1 LSERSGAGRAAAVF
15 VCIGLTA
22 AAYAACVVAV
32 ATGGINTLFG
42 LLPVFAGVVVGTCV
56 ILALATLTDAP
67 RRLIRER
74 DTRVDGVNLDALDD
88 GELRALAGRVDLVEQ
103 LERRLAHGGRRLRR
117 VAAASALGRVGS
129 RTSLA
134 PLSAALTDPDRE
146 VAYAA
151 AQALARY
158 DDPHAYQ
165 ALLDALG
172 GGDGLPGARVVA
184 LLEEFRPATATVM
197 IERRASSDDS
207 EVRHWVAYLLG
218 RLADPSSAPVVEAL
232 SHDPDEGVRA
242 TAAEALGSFADA
254 DALGRLLSDDSWVV
268 RCHAAKAVGK
278 ARLAALAPRLAELLE
293 DRSWWVRQNS
303 ALALAELGESAVEV
317 LRPQLRSHDR
327 FARNKA
333 AEVLVRTG
341 YAARRIAELDT
352 PNGDALGARRFL
364 VDLGR
369 AEAAGTIEAAFRDA
383 HSGTRRAGLRA
394 VLDEIGASAR

>member
-1 LSERSGAGRAAAVF
+1 ML
-15 VCIGLTA
+15 LTA
-22 AAYAACVVAV
+22 AAYTACVVAV

-42 LLPVFAGVVVGTCV
+42 LLPVFASAVVGTCV
-56 ILALATLTDAP
+56 VLAMATLTDAP
-67 RRLIRER
+67 RRVLR
-74 DTRVDGVNLDALDD
+74 DRRTRIAGVNPDALDD
-88 GELRALAGRVDLVEQ
+88 CELHALAAGDDLVEQ
-103 LERRLAHGGRRLRR
+103 LERRLAHGRPLQR
-117 VAAASALGRVGS
+117 VAAASALGRIGS
-129 RTSLA
+129 PTSLA

-158 DDPHAYQ
+158 DDPQAYE
-165 ALLDALG
+165 ALLDAL
-172 GGDGLPGARVVA
+172 PGARVAA
-184 LLEEFRPATATVM
+184 LLEGFRSASAREL
-197 IERRASSDDS
+197 IERRAASDDS

-218 RLADPSSAPVVEAL
+218 RLADPASAPVVETL
-232 SHDPDEGVRA
+232 SRDPDEDVRA

-254 DALGRLLSDDSWVV
+254 NALSRLLSDDSWVV

-303 ALALAELGESAVEV
+303 ALALAELGELAMQAA
-317 LRPQLRSHDR
+317 RPRLRSHDR

-341 YAARRIAELDT
+341 YAARQIAELDDGST
-352 PNGDALGARRFL
+352 PDALAAHRFL

-369 AEAAGTIEAAFRDA
+369 AEAANTIEKSLRDA
-383 HSGTRRAGLRA
+383 NTETHRAALRA
-394 VLDEIGASAR
+394 VLDEIGTTAR